1 MSVTQFSCSLKLT
14 GAQTLSQHVSACQCW
29 AIFSLYYKNCIER
42 VNIYVTFWH
51 WNHSIKQCC
60 VLRHFWHE
68 SVNAKVVTISICQ
81 ITVSLSS
88 TMAAH
93 VTWSFPPRQR
103 HCLVV
108 LLKILW
114 TGTEFPVSRRKP
126 LFPLY
131 IYINFI
137 FLFPFVDNTVL
148 LMVPVVYCMNCR
160 RVSEFFPV
168 NFWPAG
174 LISDCCMVERYS
186 INEGLWIVQNYKDY
200 EIFKWL
206 LTH

>member
-131 IYINFI
+131 IYQLYLSVPIRRQYSSTNGTRCLLHELSSGIGI
-137 FLFPFVDNTVL
+137 FSGQL
-148 LMVPVVYCMNCR
+148 LASWAY
-160 RVSEFFPV
+160 F
-168 NFWPAG
+168 
-174 LISDCCMVERYS
+174 
-186 INEGLWIVQNYKDY
+186 
-200 EIFKWL
+200 WL
-206 LTH
+206 LYGGTL